1 MKTINDKF
9 GHLHGD
15 LAVKTI
21 ASVISSVIPKNWLAI
36 RYGGDEFLI
45 LGNNQNYK
53 GEKYEEIISMTIKKK
68 TSIMQ
73 LPYNLSASV
82 GSYVVPPSSMMSLE
96 EAIKQVDQ
104 IMDQT
109 SKTGRNRKN

>member
-1 MKTINDKF
+1 
-9 GHLHGD
+9 
-15 LAVKTI
+15 
-21 ASVISSVIPKNWLAI
+21 
-36 RYGGDEFLI
+36 
-45 LGNNQNYK
+45 
-53 GEKYEEIISMTIKKK
+53 MTIKKK

-104 IMDQT
+104 IMYAKKQAFHN
-109 SKTGRNRKN
+109 SEKK